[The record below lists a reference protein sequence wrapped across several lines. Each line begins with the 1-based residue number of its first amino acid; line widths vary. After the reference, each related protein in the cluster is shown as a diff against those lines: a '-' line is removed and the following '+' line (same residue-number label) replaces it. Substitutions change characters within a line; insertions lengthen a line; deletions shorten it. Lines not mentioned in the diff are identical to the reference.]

1 MKRKFLSTLLI
12 ATLVT
17 TVGLACEIKLSITGD
32 KKEFYKEGDE
42 VIVEAIV
49 IYTHRVCEL
58 TLSDTKFTADGLKIL
73 GGTPWKE
80 SSPGT
85 FTRQLKIQVLKDSKK
100 EGIIKV
106 ERSCKKEGGFGTLTL
121 KKE

>member
-17 TVGLACEIKLSITGD
+17 TVSLACEIKLSITGD

-42 VIVEAIV
+42 VIVEAVV

-73 GGTPWKE
+73 GATPWKE

-100 EGIIKV
+100 EGIVKV

>member
-1 MKRKFLSTLLI
+1 MKRRILMALLI
-12 ATLVT
+12 TTLFT
-17 TVGLACEIKLSITGD
+17 TIGLACEIKMTITGE
-32 KKEFYKEGDE
+32 KKELYNQGDE
-42 VIVEAIV
+42 VIVEAVV

-73 GGTPWKE
+73 GATPWKE
-80 SSPGT
+80 ISPGT
-85 FTRQLKIQVLKDSKK
+85 YTRQLKIQVLKDSKK
-100 EGIIKV
+100 EGTIKV

>member
-42 VIVEAIV
+42 VIVEAVV

-73 GGTPWKE
+73 GATPWKE

-85 FTRQLKIQVLKDSKK
+85 FTRQLKVQVLKDSKK
-100 EGIIKV
+100 
-106 ERSCKKEGGFGTLTL
+106 
-121 KKE
+121 